1 MNREQYNR
9 IYIDALDLAIYFL
22 KLKEKQT
29 NRGLIPEVSEQQI
42 MDKKFKAGMYKGLSI
57 AIQEIQ
63 NFKQRILKR

>member
-1 MNREQYNR
+1 MNKEQCNR

-22 KLKEKQT
+22 KEKQT
-29 NRGLIPEVSEQQI
+29 NRGLIIEVSEQQI